1 VDRRRALRALIVTC
15 GIVGVMVAMRRTL
28 GLEFDPESLRTAV
41 AKLGIWGPLVFVGI
55 VAFRVPLGLPSQV
68 VLVGGGLI
76 FGIVTGTLL
85 GGIGLT
91 ISGLLFYAGSRW
103 AGREAIES
111 RVPDKLKSL
120 LDLADTRLGGL
131 IVALG
136 TGYPFAP
143 ATAYHMA
150 AGIAGMS
157 LALFAISL
165 VTGAAMRAAIYTW
178 LGSSVAEE
186 GIAGLAQATAVL
198 AVVLLTPL
206 AFPRSRAWLLQLL
219 GVRTKQRGAEAAP
232 PVS

>member
-1 VDRRRALRALIVTC
+1 VDRRRARRVLVVSVAIVAAMLAL
-15 GIVGVMVAMRRTL
+15 RRTL
-28 GLEFDPESLRTAV
+28 GLEFDPESLRAAV
-41 AKLGIWGPLVFVGI
+41 AELGVWAPLVFVAI
-55 VAFRVPLGLPSQV
+55 VAGRVPLGLPSQV

-76 FGIVTGTLL
+76 FGTLTGTLL

-111 RVPDKLKSL
+111 RVPDKLKPV

-157 LALFAISL
+157 LPLFAGAL
-165 VTGAAMRAAIYTW
+165 VLGAFMRAGIYTW
-178 LGSSVAEE
+178 LGSSVAE
-186 GIAGLAQATAVL
+186 GGLVGLAETTAIL
-198 AVVLLTPL
+198 AVVLLMPF
-206 AFPRSRAWLLQLL
+206 AFARSRAWLLRLL
-219 GVRTKQRGAEAAP
+219 GVRSKAT
-232 PVS
+232 S

>member
-1 VDRRRALRALIVTC
+1 MDRRRVLRVLVATVLV
-15 GIVGVMVAMRRTL
+15 VAAMVAVRRTL
-28 GLEFDPESLRTAV
+28 GLEFDPESLRAAV
-41 AKLGIWGPLVFVGI
+41 AELGIWAPVAFIAI
-55 VAFRVPLGLPSQV
+55 VAGRVPLGLPSQV

-76 FGIVTGTLL
+76 FGTLTGTLL

-111 RVPDKLKSL
+111 RVPDKLKPV

-157 LALFAISL
+157 LALFAVAL
-165 VTGAAMRAAIYTW
+165 VLGAFMRAGIYTW
-178 LGSSVAEE
+178 LGSSVAED
-186 GIAGLAQATAVL
+186 GIEGLAQTTAIL
-198 AVVLLTPL
+198 AVVLLTPFV
-206 AFPRSRAWLLQLL
+206 FPRSRAWLLRLL
-219 GVRTKQRGAEAAP
+219 GVRSKADA
-232 PVS
+232 